1 MGLSKR
7 CSEITVG
14 IIIMNIN
21 SYEKNLQS
29 IFEKLDSLV
38 SISYE
43 LSHVFK
49 DRIFQGYDGSAID
62 VDMVSIW
69 IRDAG
74 NSAECGWTKDMF
86 EKFVRKKDDETVHR
100 WLYYYDCDMLV
111 CALCDRLKMISSLL
125 REFYKYFP
133 CESPYKMVDFE
144 NVTIG
149 VSSLDTISFACVN
162 SVFICLAS
170 SFDLLTKIYIE
181 LRDYKKVDFS
191 KYPSMNS
198 RKVLFKKMEKDSAIV
213 SDTIFEKPECITAT
227 LSIRDRIVHNGS
239 FDFMQMVYDCNDGPN
254 GHSETTILFPDMENG
269 LFVTSKNR
277 RNFYSQSNRLN
288 ILLPKLI
295 KDVLD
300 VMEKTINK
308 LVIAYKLENED

>member
-1 MGLSKR
+1 MDKGKQ
-7 CSEITVG
+7 IDY
-14 IIIMNIN
+14 IMDIDSYKNI
-21 SYEKNLQS
+21 LQP
-29 IFEKLDSLV
+29 IFEKLDSLIN
-38 SISYE
+38 ISYE

-49 DRIFQGYDGSAID
+49 DRIFQGYDESVKD

-74 NSAECGWTKDMF
+74 NTAECGWTKDMF
-86 EKFVRKKDDETVHR
+86 EKIVKKNEDETVHR

-111 CALCDRLKMISSLL
+111 CALCDRLKMNSSLL
-125 REFYKYFP
+125 REFYKHFP
-133 CESPYKMVDFE
+133 CESPCKMEDFE

-162 SVFICLAS
+162 SVFIYLAS

-181 LRDYKKVDFS
+181 LRDYNKVDFS
-191 KYPSMNS
+191 KYPNMIS
-198 RKVLFKKMEKDSAIV
+198 RKVLFKKIEKDGAII
-213 SDTIFEKPECITAT
+213 SDTIFEKPVCITET

-239 FDFMQMVYDCNDGPN
+239 FDFMQMVYDCYDGPN
-254 GHSETTILFPDMENG
+254 GHSEATILFPDMENG

-300 VMEKTINK
+300 VMEKTITK
-308 LVIAYKLENED
+308 LTTAYRPENEG